1 MNNKNNRTVTL
12 KFRVTP
18 EEKEIIKRR
27 IKMTNKKTVSE
38 YLRSIALKGVIV
50 NYENQGL
57 IDLMKGMRGIQTNVN
72 QIAMRVNSTN
82 RVYDEDFKYLKR
94 VMKDIWQQLES
105 IQSSLHSI
113 CQ

>member
-1 MNNKNNRTVTL
+1 MDKKYIKIT
-12 KFRVTP
+12 FRVT
-18 EEKEIIKRR
+18 ENEKKIIEIKAKKAGVKSISSYLRR
-27 IKMTNKKTVSE
+27 IAV
-38 YLRSIALKGVIV
+38 KGIIV

-57 IDLMKGMRGIQTNVN
+57 LNLMKGMRGIQTNVN

-82 RVYDEDFKYLKR
+82 RVYDEDFKYLKK

>member
-1 MNNKNNRTVTL
+1 MDKKYIKIT
-12 KFRVTP
+12 FRVT
-18 EEKEIIKRR
+18 ENEKKIIEIKA
-27 IKMTNKKTVSE
+27 KKSGVKNISS
-38 YLRSIALKGVIV
+38 YLRKIAVKGVIV

-57 IDLMKGMRGIQTNVN
+57 LNLMKGMRGIQTNVN
-72 QIAMRVNSTN
+72 QIAIRVNSTN
-82 RVYDEDFKYLKR
+82 RVYDEDFKYLKK

>member
-1 MNNKNNRTVTL
+1 MDKKYIKIT
-12 KFRVTP
+12 FRVT
-18 EEKEIIKRR
+18 ENEKKIIEIKAKKAGVKNISSYIRR
-27 IKMTNKKTVSE
+27 IAV
-38 YLRSIALKGVIV
+38 KGIIV

-57 IDLMKGMRGIQTNVN
+57 LNLMKGMRGIQTNVN

-82 RVYDEDFKYLKR
+82 RVYDEDFKYLKK

>member
-1 MNNKNNRTVTL
+1 MDKKYIKIT
-12 KFRVTP
+12 FRVT
-18 EEKEIIKRR
+18 ENEKKIIEIKAKKAGVKNISSYLRR
-27 IKMTNKKTVSE
+27 IAV
-38 YLRSIALKGVIV
+38 KGVIV

-57 IDLMKGMRGIQTNVN
+57 LNLMKGMRGIQTNVN

-82 RVYDEDFKYLKR
+82 RVYDEDFKYLKK

>member
-1 MNNKNNRTVTL
+1 MDKKYIKIT
-12 KFRVTP
+12 FRVT
-18 EEKEIIKRR
+18 ENEKKIIEIKAKKAGVKNISSYLRR
-27 IKMTNKKTVSE
+27 IAV
-38 YLRSIALKGVIV
+38 KGVIV

-57 IDLMKGMRGIQTNVN
+57 LNLMKGMRGIQTNVN

-82 RVYDEDFKYLKR
+82 RVYDEDFKYLKK

-105 IQSSLHSI
+105 IQSNLHSI